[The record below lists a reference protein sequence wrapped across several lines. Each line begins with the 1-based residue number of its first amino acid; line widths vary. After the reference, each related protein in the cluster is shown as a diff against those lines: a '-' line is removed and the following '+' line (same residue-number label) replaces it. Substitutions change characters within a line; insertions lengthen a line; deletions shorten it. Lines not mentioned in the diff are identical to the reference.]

1 MTTVFIKLLNMSI
14 TASWLILAVILLR
27 IILKNAPKWIRCIL
41 WGLVAF
47 RLICPISVES
57 IFSLLP
63 SAETIPQD
71 ILYVDKPTIHTGV
84 MAVNSVVNPYLSESM
99 VPGVGVGI
107 NPIQMVM
114 SLGTVIWVIGMI
126 GLLVYAVISYLRIK
140 SKADACLPVRENIF
154 LCDYIDT
161 PFVFGIVRPRIYLP
175 SALAEDDKTDF
186 VIAHEKAHIR
196 RRDHWWKPLGF
207 LLLTIYWFN
216 PVIWIAYILLCR
228 DIELACDEYVIGRL
242 KEKEKKSYSD
252 ALLACSMKSSGFH
265 RNMISACPLSFGEV
279 GVKDRVK
286 AVLHYKRPAF
296 WLVILGLL
304 ACIVAAICFLTDPTD
319 KALHAPEPFGHSYR
333 VEEVV
338 YDDLRYSFAY
348 TPDTAPRYQFTS
360 DYAMFVSGDILDDT
374 EGEEWVQLWG
384 KFEEIKLSPLVFD
397 DYFKNGTDGPTA
409 MMGPDTL
416 RKNTEKAW
424 RIDVENDENDVFYYF
439 ILTKHGEVYL
449 TYGYD
454 VGDSYAANEEGSLIR
469 WVLKLA
475 RTDILECN
483 LEPEDILEMSY
494 LDFRKLTEVDAEI
507 YHANFYEAAIPY
519 TDMTAIFLA
528 EGWDENSA
536 MAVLQEDDQVI
547 RLEGKLNSV
556 LEECTEDMSL
566 EEFVNTS
573 MWCDRLIDYKIEQGA
588 GTAYYV
594 AERYVTLRYDINGDS
609 VADRMLQIELTQSGG
624 IAPDSYC
631 WLLSISPE
639 NAYVYQ

>member
-196 RRDHWWKPLGF
+196 RHDHWWKPLGF

-338 YDDLRYSFAY
+338 YDDLGYSFAY

-397 DYFKNGTDGPTA
+397 DYFKNGTDDPTA

>member
-71 ILYVDKPTIHTGV
+71 IMYVDKPTIHTGV

-99 VPGVGVGI
+99 APGVGAGI

-319 KALHAPEPFGHSYR
+319 KALYAPEPFGHSYR

-338 YDDLRYSFAY
+338 YDDLGYSFAY

-631 WLLSISPE
+631 WLLSIFPE

>member
-71 ILYVDKPTIHTGV
+71 ILYVDKPTIHTGI

-99 VPGVGVGI
+99 APGVGVGI

-439 ILTKHGEVYL
+439 ILTKNGEVYL

-494 LDFRKLTEVDAEI
+494 LDFRKLTEVDAEF

-566 EEFVNTS
+566 EEFVNTG

>member
-63 SAETIPQD
+63 GAETIPQD

-99 VPGVGVGI
+99 APGVGAGI

-338 YDDLRYSFAY
+338 YDDLGYSFAY

>member
-196 RRDHWWKPLGF
+196 RHDHWWKPLGF

-338 YDDLRYSFAY
+338 YDDLGYSFAY

-449 TYGYD
+449 TYCYD